1 MGSGLTPQV
10 PLCAAP
16 ALAAPEAVSEQRLAH
31 AALEAVITVDQQQRI
46 VMINPAG
53 LAMFGLAREQA
64 LGMQLGQLIP
74 DRLRALHA
82 GHVQH
87 FGDSSQAERAMGRRG
102 EVLGLRANGEEF
114 PMEAVVL
121 KSEVAQPSGNQTY
134 YTAML
139 HDLSELTRMSSV
151 IDQLNL
157 RLRAVFERAPVAIWI
172 TERDRVVFANQACA
186 QLIGL
191 SDPAHLIG
199 RSIFELL
206 APASHQPVASKLQAI
221 ERDETVSIVAGSIQR
236 ADGSVREV
244 ELVVAALPDHQR
256 SFVQMVINDVTQRS
270 QERKDLLRSRRILRE
285 LSASLVEAREEERR
299 RIARELHDEL
309 GQRLTALKLEM
320 MACQR
325 EHPSLTVGAC
335 AQRMLD
341 MLDMLDETVAST
353 RRIAMELRPLM
364 LDDLGLPEAIDWL
377 VKEFSR
383 RTSIEVDTRLGE
395 GLKELPPQL
404 ATTLYRI
411 VQEALTNITRHARAS
426 QTAISLKVYDH
437 ELLLT
442 IQDNG
447 VGFAKGIRTRNPGS
461 FGLLGIRERVLLL
474 GGHLSV
480 GNVPEGGARLVVR
493 VPLAQP
499 AAPALLVPDPESEA
513 AQPLFD
519 ETTPGGL
526 DDSTLR

>member
-1 MGSGLTPQV
+1 MASGPTHHALLTSSP
-10 PLCAAP
+10 AAP
-16 ALAAPEAVSEQRLAH
+16 DAVAESRLAH

-46 VMINPAG
+46 VTINPAG
-53 LAMFGLAREQA
+53 LTMFGLTRAQA
-64 LGMQLGQLIP
+64 MGMELAQLIP
-74 DRLRALHA
+74 ERLRALHA
-82 GHVQH
+82 GHVKR
-87 FGDSSQAERAMGRRG
+87 FGESGQADRPIGRRG

-114 PMEAVVL
+114 PMEAVIL
-121 KSEVAQPSGNQTY
+121 KSEVSQPSGIQTY
-134 YTAML
+134 YTAL
-139 HDLSELTRMSSV
+139 LSDLSDRSELSRMSSV

-186 QLIGL
+186 QLLGL
-191 SDPAHLIG
+191 SGPAQLVG

-206 APASHQPVASKLQAI
+206 APASHQPVASKLLAI

-236 ADGSVREV
+236 ADGAVREV

-270 QERKDLLRSRRILRE
+270 QERKHLLRSRRILRE

-325 EHPSLTVGAC
+325 EHPGLAVGER

-341 MLDMLDETVAST
+341 MLDDTVAST

-377 VKEFSR
+377 LKEFSR
-383 RTSIEVDTRLGE
+383 RTGIEVDTRLDE
-395 GLKELPPQL
+395 GLQALAPQL
-404 ATTLYRI
+404 ATTIYRI
-411 VQEALTNITRHARAS
+411 VQEALTNITRHARARRA
-426 QTAISLKVYDH
+426 AISLVLDDH

-447 VGFAKGIRTRNPGS
+447 VGFTQGTRARNPGS

-474 GGHLSV
+474 GGQLSV
-480 GNVPEGGARLVVR
+480 GNAPEGGARLVVR
-493 VPLAQP
+493 LPLAQP
-499 AAPALLVPDPESEA
+499 GVPARGGPDPDGEA
-513 AQPLFD
+513 VPPLFD
-519 ETTPGGL
+519 ETTPAGL
-526 DDSTLR
+526 DHEP